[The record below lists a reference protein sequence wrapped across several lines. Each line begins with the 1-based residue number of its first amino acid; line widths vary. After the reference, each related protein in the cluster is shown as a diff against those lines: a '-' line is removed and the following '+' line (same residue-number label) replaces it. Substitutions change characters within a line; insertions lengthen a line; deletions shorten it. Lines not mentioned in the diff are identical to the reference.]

1 MVDVAAKVYQGPWRR
16 LVNSAAAS
24 AGSIHDG
31 EAARKAG
38 FEGGF
43 VPGSTVGT
51 LALSAVF
58 DRYGARWM
66 EGGWYSLT
74 FVSPVYEH
82 NDVRAVGEPVSGGD
96 ELSVRVETRDR
107 RLCCAGRAGLGDRLP
122 WDPAQDGARGAADV
136 LPGIPIGLELE
147 DTEFTLS
154 PADVRTLAEAAGAEA
169 NWYRE
174 DSPWG
179 GPVIP
184 PERLMVVALRMRP
197 PRRLPYEGV
206 RPPGMWARHDLLLRR
221 PLLLN
226 TPYWMRE
233 RVADKGR
240 AGRTVF
246 LTYEFS
252 VQGGDGEVLAV
263 GRHGVKWI
271 AADAST
277 SVPAGL

>member
-1 MVDVAAKVYQGPWRR
+1 MVETSERVFHGPWRM

-24 AGSIHDG
+24 AGSIHDD

-58 DRYGARWM
+58 DRYGPRWM

-82 NDVRAVGEPVSGGD
+82 NDVRAVGEPVPGGD
-96 ELSVRVETRDR
+96 ELGVRVETREG
-107 RLCCAGRAGLGDRLP
+107 RLCCAGRAGLGDPLP
-122 WDPAQDGARGAADV
+122 WDPAQDGARGAAEV
-136 LPGIPIGLELE
+136 LPGISFGVQLE

-154 PADVRTLAEAAGAEA
+154 PEDVRTLAEAAGEDAG
-169 NWYRE
+169 WYRTA
-174 DSPWG
+174 SPWG

-184 PERLMVVALRMRP
+184 PERLMAVALRMRP
-197 PRRLPYEGV
+197 PQRLPYEGV
-206 RPPGMWARHDLLLRR
+206 RQPGMWARHDLLLRR
-221 PLLLN
+221 PLLLG
-226 TPYWMRE
+226 TPYRMHE
-233 RVADKGR
+233 HVADKGR
-240 AGRTVF
+240 AGRTIF

-252 VQGGDGEVLAV
+252 VQDREGETVAV
-263 GRHGVKWI
+263 GRHGIKWI
-271 AADAST
+271 AA
-277 SVPAGL
+277 